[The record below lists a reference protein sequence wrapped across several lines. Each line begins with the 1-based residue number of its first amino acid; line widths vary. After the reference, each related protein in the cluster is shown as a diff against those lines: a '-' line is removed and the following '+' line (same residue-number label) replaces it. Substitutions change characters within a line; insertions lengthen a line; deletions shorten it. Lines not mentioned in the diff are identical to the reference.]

1 MSDSP
6 AAGLRPS
13 DRPDNASAPRGV
25 DRRGRS
31 SDEPVRPRLDRL
43 VKNARLTLWWES
55 AWPALWRSLS
65 VLIVFLTLSW
75 LGVWLEATP
84 VERMAG
90 MAVFAIAL
98 LASLWTLVRL
108 SRPER
113 RAALDRLDRDTGL
126 KHGPARALEDTIAL
140 GQADPGSRALWDLHR
155 QRARAAVAGLR
166 LAPPHPHMPA
176 RDRFALR
183 AAGLVALAA
192 SAFVAGPELGSRVRL
207 AFDWRDPVAA
217 APTVRVDGWIDPP
230 LYTRMP
236 PLMID
241 LAAGEQRL
249 RAPVKSTL
257 VIRVAGRGDVTVTPG
272 QGLSALPVAEN
283 QRPDLREQRFTLTG
297 AGDLSIRT
305 GLTGGLRL
313 IVDAIPDQIPQ
324 IAFAGPPENNARG
337 TFALSYRAKDD
348 YGVVAAEGVVEKG
361 EGLVGRRTLVPAPRI
376 PLALPNDPQSE
387 TDTKSTVDLTAHPWA
402 GARVKLTLVA
412 KDEAEQ
418 EGRSETIEY
427 TLPQRPFT
435 KPLAKALVEQR
446 RTIVLDPDD
455 RKRVQVSLDS
465 LLIAPERFTPQW
477 GVFMGLRIASERF
490 RNAKTD
496 ADLTEVAE
504 WLWTMAVQIEDG
516 DLSDA
521 ERELRAAQ
529 ERLREALERG
539 ADEQETKRLT
549 DELRTAMDKFLRE
562 FAERMQRDQQNAQND
577 PNQRP
582 TDRTVSQ
589 DDLNRMLN
597 QIEEMMKRG
606 DVAEAQR
613 LLDELRNILENLQT
627 AQPNSRMT
635 DPMAREMN
643 RAMED
648 MDNMAREQQQL
659 RDETFKEGQQ
669 RRMQRGD
676 QRQQQQQ
683 GQRGQRQP
691 GQRGQQGQRQP
702 GQQGE
707 GEEQAENGEGG
718 EQGQGGEG
726 LGRRQQALRERL
738 QEMQRRMRGMG
749 MQGEQGLAD
758 AEGAM
763 REAEGAL
770 GQGQN
775 GPAVDA
781 QGRAL
786 ESLQRGQQGMAQQM
800 QQMMGQGDG
809 TEQAGDQPGPG
820 SPEGRN
826 RASQR
831 DNDPLGRPTRSRDFS
846 DGRVRVPGAD
856 ESAVAR
862 ARRIMEELR
871 RKLGDPARPRDELD
885 YFDRL
890 LRRN

>member
-6 AAGLRPS
+6 VPGLRPS
-13 DRPDNASAPRGV
+13 DRSDTASDPS
-25 DRRGRS
+25 GRERPA
-31 SDEPVRPRLDRL
+31 DEPVRQRLDRL
-43 VKNARLTLWWES
+43 VENARLTLLWEG
-55 AWPALWRSLS
+55 AWPALWRPLG

-75 LGVWLEATP
+75 LGLWLETTP
-84 VERMAG
+84 AERMAG
-90 MAVFAIAL
+90 MAAFAAAFA
-98 LASLWTLVRL
+98 ASLWPLFRI
-108 SRPER
+108 RRAER

-140 GQADPGSRALWDLHR
+140 GESDAGSRALWDLHR
-155 QRARAAVAGLR
+155 RRAQAAVAGLR
-166 LAPPHPHMPA
+166 LAAPRPHMPA
-176 RDRFALR
+176 RDRYAVR

-207 AFDWRDPVAA
+207 AFDWRAPVAA
-217 APTVRVDGWIDPP
+217 VPAVRVDGWIDPP

-297 AGDLSIRT
+297 PGDLSIRT

-313 IVDAIPDQIPQ
+313 SIDAIPDQVPQ
-324 IAFAGPPENNARG
+324 IAFAGPPETNARG
-337 TFALSYRAKDD
+337 TFGLAYRAKDD
-348 YGVVAAEGVVEKG
+348 YGLVLAEGVVEKG

-376 PLALPNDPQSE
+376 PLALPADAQSDA
-387 TDTKSTVDLTAHPWA
+387 DTKSTVDLTTHPWA

-418 EGRSETIEY
+418 EGRSETIDF

-455 RKRVQVSLDS
+455 RKRVQVGLDS
-465 LLIAPERFTPQW
+465 LLIAPDRFTPQW
-477 GVFMGLRIASERF
+477 GVFMGLRIAAERLRGA
-490 RNAKTD
+490 RND

-516 DLSDA
+516 DLSEA

-549 DELRTAMDKFLRE
+549 EELRTAMDKFLRE

-577 PNQRP
+577 PNQRSP
-582 TDRTVSQ
+582 DRTVSQ

-627 AQPNSRMT
+627 ARPNSRMT

-648 MDNMAREQQQL
+648 MDNLAREQQQL

-669 RRMQRGD
+669 RRMQRGGE
-676 QRQQQQQ
+676 RQQQ
-683 GQRGQRQP
+683 GQRGQQGQRQP

-707 GEEQAENGEGG
+707 GEEQGEGEGG
-718 EQGQGGEG
+718 EQGQGEG
-726 LGRRQQALRERL
+726 LGQRQQALRERL

-770 GQGQN
+770 GQGQS

-786 ESLQRGQQGMAQQM
+786 EGLQRGQQGMAQQM
-800 QQMMGQGDG
+800 QQQMGQGDG

-820 SPEGRN
+820 SPEGRA

-871 RKLGDPARPRDELD
+871 RKLGDPARPREELD